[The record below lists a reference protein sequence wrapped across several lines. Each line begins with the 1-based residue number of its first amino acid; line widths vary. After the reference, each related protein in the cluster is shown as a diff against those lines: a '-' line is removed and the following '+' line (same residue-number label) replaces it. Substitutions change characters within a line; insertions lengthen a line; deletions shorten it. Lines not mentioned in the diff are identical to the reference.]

1 MYHFVSGFI
10 NVTDLSVDVAWQVP
24 RYAVSQLPVCI
35 SSYSCLYFDNW
46 LTFNF
51 DTSKNMIIILEFPNG
66 KNVNRE
72 VQKNVTD
79 HTCK

>member
-24 RYAVSQLPVCI
+24 RYSPPCLFSQLPVCI
-35 SSYSCLYFDNW
+35 SSYFCLYFDIW

-51 DTSKNMIIILEFPNG
+51 DTSK
-66 KNVNRE
+66 KV
-72 VQKNVTD
+72 
-79 HTCK
+79 

>member
-1 MYHFVSGFI
+1 MH
-10 NVTDLSVDVAWQVP
+10 
-24 RYAVSQLPVCI
+24 VSQLPVCI
-35 SSYSCLYFDNW
+35 SSYFCLYFDNW

-66 KNVNRE
+66 TNVNRE

>member
-1 MYHFVSGFI
+1 MHHLACQS
-10 NVTDLSVDVAWQVP
+10 TS
-24 RYAVSQLPVCI
+24 SCI
-35 SSYSCLYFDNW
+35 SSYFCLYLGNW

-51 DTSKNMIIILEFPNG
+51 DTSKNMIIILEFSNG

-72 VQKNVTD
+72 IQKNVTD

>member
-1 MYHFVSGFI
+1 MH
-10 NVTDLSVDVAWQVP
+10 
-24 RYAVSQLPVCI
+24 VSQLPVCI
-35 SSYSCLYFDNW
+35 SSYFCLYFDNW

-72 VQKNVTD
+72 VQKYVTD
-79 HTCK
+79 HTYK

>member
-1 MYHFVSGFI
+1 MH
-10 NVTDLSVDVAWQVP
+10 
-24 RYAVSQLPVCI
+24 VSQFPVCI
-35 SSYSCLYFDNW
+35 SSYFCLYFNNW

-51 DTSKNMIIILEFPNG
+51 DTSKNIIILEFPNG

>member
-1 MYHFVSGFI
+1 MIIILEF
-10 NVTDLSVDVAWQVP
+10 
-24 RYAVSQLPVCI
+24 PVCI
-35 SSYSCLYFDNW
+35 SSYFCLYFDNW